1 MGFANRR
8 GNWSKA
14 EGRTQINHTFKHDS
28 YIIGPAD
35 YTIIQHVRDNN

>member
-14 EGRTQINHTFKHDS
+14 EGRTQINHTLNES
-28 YIIGPAD
+28 YIIGPTD
-35 YTIIQHVRDNN
+35 